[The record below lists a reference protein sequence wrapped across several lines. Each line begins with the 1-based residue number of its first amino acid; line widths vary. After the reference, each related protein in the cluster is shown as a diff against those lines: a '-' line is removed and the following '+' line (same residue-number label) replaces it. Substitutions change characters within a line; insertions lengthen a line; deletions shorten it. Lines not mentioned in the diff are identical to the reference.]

1 MRPTN
6 LLCMA
11 TRAIESY
18 TKNRSLWSRK
28 TRQLHV
34 SPRRLTDGV
43 FKELTEM
50 RVRTPWI
57 EALRKKEEEGID
69 PTQRSST
76 PATPA
81 DRDLAPKRMSDSY
94 HRVVIPLAQDPWLLD
109 NYLNANG
116 QIRLGTIFM
125 DLDAL
130 SGVIAYKHTGE
141 SVTTVTAAV
150 DRITINHPLKEL
162 CDLELSGQVTFATGR
177 SSMEISI
184 QVAKAPEEGA
194 SVQKEDVLMT
204 CAFTMVSLD
213 PNTKKPVA
221 ICPVKVET
229 DEEKRLF
236 ALGEKNYNIKKSRA
250 KTGLRKQTPNDEE
263 SDLIHAMWL
272 RQLEYHDPNN
282 PLRKPPHT
290 HYMSSTTL
298 SSSQIMQPQY
308 RNRHNFM
315 IFGGYLLKTTFELA
329 FCCAAAFSHSR
340 PTFLSLDPSTFEN
353 PVPVGSVL
361 YLKATVAYTEAADPA
376 SSSSSSSSSSG
387 QMSFDG
393 QGDGE
398 GGERKEGAGTRV
410 QIRIDS
416 KVRDIEHGSTKPTGQ
431 FNYTFLVDKDIS
443 VMPQTYEEFM
453 IWVDARRRAERVR
466 GSIDGGGDGVSGG
479 GGGGGGGKG
488 EGEGRK
494 DDGRGLRITE

>member
-1 MRPTN
+1 MQSKHCFRVIPRARSIARPKRWQ
-6 LLCMA
+6 LSSSHA
-11 TRAIESY
+11 
-18 TKNRSLWSRK
+18 
-28 TRQLHV
+28 RQLHV
-34 SPRRLTDGV
+34 SLRRQTDGV

-57 EALRKKEEEGID
+57 EALRKNEKEDID
-69 PTQRSST
+69 PNRHSST
-76 PATPA
+76 PATPSNK
-81 DRDLAPKRMSDSY
+81 DLTPKRMADSY

-109 NYLNANG
+109 NYLNASG
-116 QIRLGTIFM
+116 HIRLGTIFM

-150 DRITINHPLKEL
+150 DRITINHPLNEL

-184 QVAKAPEEGA
+184 QVAKVPKEGA
-194 SVQKEDVLMT
+194 IVQNEDVLMT

-213 PNTKKPVA
+213 LNTKKPVA
-221 ICPVKVET
+221 ISPVKIET
-229 DEEKRLF
+229 EEEKRLF
-236 ALGEKNYNIKKSRA
+236 ALGERNYNAKKARA
-250 KTGLRKQTPNDEE
+250 KTGLRRQTPNDEE

-282 PLRKPPHT
+282 PLRKPTNT
-290 HYMSSTTL
+290 HYMSTTTL
-298 SSSQIMQPQY
+298 HSSQIMQPQY

-361 YLKATVAYTEAADPA
+361 YLKATVAYTEPSTTSTTK
-376 SSSSSSSSSSG
+376 SSEN
-387 QMSFDG
+387 
-393 QGDGE
+393 GDGNGSE
-398 GGERKEGAGTRV
+398 TTRV

-416 KVRDIEHGSTKPTGQ
+416 KVRDIEHGSSTKPTGQ
-431 FNYTFLVDKDIS
+431 FNYTFAVEGDIG
-443 VMPQTYEEFM
+443 VVPQTYEEFM
-453 IWVDARRRAERVR
+453 VWVDARRRAERVR
-466 GSIDGGGDGVSGG
+466 GSIDSEA
-479 GGGGGGGKG
+479 KG
-488 EGEGRK
+488 
-494 DDGRGLRITE
+494 L

>member
-1 MRPTN
+1 
-6 LLCMA
+6 
-11 TRAIESY
+11 
-18 TKNRSLWSRK
+18 
-28 TRQLHV
+28 
-34 SPRRLTDGV
+34 
-43 FKELTEM
+43 M

-57 EALRKKEEEGID
+57 EALKKKQEEGID
-69 PTQRSST
+69 PTKKSST
-76 PATPA
+76 PATPSN
-81 DRDLAPKRMSDSY
+81 RDLTPKRMADSY

-109 NYLNANG
+109 NYLNASG
-116 QIRLGTIFM
+116 HIRLGTIFM

-177 SSMEISI
+177 SSMEVSI
-184 QVAKAPEEGA
+184 QVAKAPKEGA

-221 ICPVKVET
+221 ICPVKIET
-229 DEEKRLF
+229 EEEKHLF
-236 ALGEKNYNIKKSRA
+236 ALGEKNYNTKKARA
-250 KTGLRKQTPNDEE
+250 KTGLRKQAPNNEE

-282 PLRKPPHT
+282 PLRKPPNT
-290 HYMSSTTL
+290 HYMSTTTL
-298 SSSQIMQPQY
+298 HSSQIMQPQY

-315 IFGGYLLKTTFELA
+315 IFGGYLLKTSFELA
-329 FCCAAAFSHSR
+329 FCCCAAFSHAR

-361 YLKATVAYTEAADPA
+361 YLKATVAYTEPVA
-376 SSSSSSSSSSG
+376 SSSSPSSSTALSEDS
-387 QMSFDG
+387 DK
-393 QGDGE
+393 DKDNKK
-398 GGERKEGAGTRV
+398 KETRV

-431 FNYTFLVDKDIS
+431 FNYTFSVERDIS
-443 VMPQTYEEFM
+443 VVPQTYEEFM
-453 IWVDARRRAERVR
+453 VWVDARRRAEGLR
-466 GSIDGGGDGVSGG
+466 GSIDEDGGGVWGKDG
-479 GGGGGGGKG
+479 
-488 EGEGRK
+488 GRE
-494 DDGRGLRITE
+494 LRVTE